1 MINYFHDT
9 LEEKQMK
16 QPTEL
21 QKAAAD
27 NIIAQKLVSNKIN
40 KGKALREA
48 GYSETIANNPQLV
61 TESQGFKHYMA
72 KYGFTEDNLAQLLA
86 EDIVNK
92 PGERLGELKFA
103 AELMGLLTKDVNL
116 NVTQID
122 ESRELMKRII
132 NGSKE

>member
-1 MINYFHDT
+1 MPKKT
-9 LEEKQMK
+9 TMVQA
-16 QPTEL
+16 
-21 QKAAAD
+21 AAAD
-27 NIIAQKLVSNKIN
+27 NIIAQQMVSNKIN

-48 GYSETIANNPQLV
+48 GYSDSIANNPALV

-72 KYGFTEDNLAQLLA
+72 KYGFTEDNLAQLLS

-132 NGSKE
+132 NGQE